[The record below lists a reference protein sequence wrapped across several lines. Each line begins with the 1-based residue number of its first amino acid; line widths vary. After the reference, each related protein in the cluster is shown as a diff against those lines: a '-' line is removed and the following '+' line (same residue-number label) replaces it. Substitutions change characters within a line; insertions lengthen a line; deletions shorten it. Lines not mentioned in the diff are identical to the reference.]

1 MSIDKHL
8 VKKASLEKLFAVL
21 KQQGKTIYAPLLR
34 NGKASYGITD
44 NFADI
49 TNDYIQTTQSAKT
62 AVFPRTETL
71 FNYTKDK
78 EGTSIKDFD
87 PQSVPEV
94 IVWGV
99 RPCDAAGFAPLSAIF
114 NWDYKD
120 NLFNTRMQKTTII
133 GFSCNKADEY
143 CFCTSVGGN
152 PGNETGND
160 ILFTKLG
167 DGGDYLAEI
176 ITDKGKA
183 IVSMVPDLFEPAQN
197 IEKEKYLANVPVKFN
212 REELKGKLE
221 AFFESEVWAEQ
232 SMRCLGCGACAYVC
246 PTCACFDIQDEV
258 HGKNGTRVRC
268 WDSCGFS
275 MFTMHT
281 SGHNPREIQSQRW
294 RQRLMHKFSYM
305 PDRLSV
311 YGCTGCARCSRA
323 CPVDMNIL
331 EHLIAMQEIKK

>member
-1 MSIDKHL
+1 M
-8 VKKASLEKLFAVL
+8 
-21 KQQGKTIYAPLLR
+21 YAPLLR
-34 NGKASYGITD
+34 NGKVWYEIAD
-44 NFADI
+44 HFADI
-49 TNDYIQTTQSAKT
+49 TSDYIQTTQSAKS

-71 FNYTKDK
+71 FKYTKDK
-78 EGTSIKDFD
+78 EGTAVTDFD
-87 PQSVPEV
+87 PQSVTEV
-94 IVWGV
+94 VVWGV
-99 RPCDAAGFAPLSAIF
+99 RPCDASGFAPLSAIF

-120 NLFNTRMQKTTII
+120 KLFNTRMQKTTVL

-152 PGNETGND
+152 PGSETGND
-160 ILFTKLG
+160 ILFTRLG
-167 DGGDYLAEI
+167 DDGDYLAEI
-176 ITDKGKA
+176 ITDKGKG
-183 IVSMVPDLFEPAQN
+183 IVSMSPELFEPAQN
-197 IEKEKYLANVPVKFN
+197 NIEKGKYLADVPVKFN
-212 REELKGKLE
+212 HEDIKGKLE

-258 HGKNGTRVRC
+258 HGKNGIRVRC

-294 RQRLMHKFSYM
+294 RQRLMHKFTYM